1 MRIRAGDESDLSAII
16 TIIDEAIVWMVSQG
30 NTRQWGTEPW
40 GSQPRRVD
48 NIRDL
53 ISTGELWMA
62 ELDGEPA
69 GAMIV
74 SDQPMTYIKPVDE
87 PELYVKLLATSRRH
101 AGNKIGEQLLA
112 KAKSEAIAKGVS
124 LMRVD
129 CYAGHTG
136 ELVKYY
142 ERNGFVRAETF
153 TAIPN
158 WPGQVLTQ
166 RL

>member
-1 MRIRAGDESDLSAII
+1 MRIRPGDESDLATII
-16 TIIDEAIVWMVSQG
+16 TIIDEAIAWMVSQG
-30 NTRQWGTEPW
+30 NTVQWGEAPW
-40 GSQPRRVD
+40 RGQPRRVD
-48 NIRDL
+48 NIRNL
-53 ISTGELWMA
+53 LSTGELWMA
-62 ELDGEPA
+62 EMDGEPA

-74 SDQPMTYIKPVDE
+74 SDQPMAYIKPVDE
-87 PELYVKLLATSRRH
+87 PELYVKLLVTSRRY

-112 KAKSEAIAKGVS
+112 KAKAEAIAKGVC

-153 TAIPN
+153 TAIPDR
-158 WPGQVLTQ
+158 PVQILTQ

>member
-1 MRIRAGDESDLSAII
+1 MRIRPGDESDLAAII
-16 TIIDEAIVWMVSQG
+16 TIIDEAIAWMVSQG
-30 NTRQWGTEPW
+30 NTRQWGEEPW
-40 GSQPRRVD
+40 AGQPRRVD

-62 ELDGEPA
+62 EVDGEPG

-74 SDQPMTYIKPVDE
+74 SDGPMAYVKPVDE
-87 PELYVKLLATSRRH
+87 PELYVKLLVTSRRH
-101 AGNKIGEQLLA
+101 TGNKIGEQLLA
-112 KAKSEAIAKGVS
+112 KAKDEATAKGVS

-129 CYAGHTG
+129 CYAGGTG

-158 WPGQVLTQ
+158 RPIQVLTQ

>member
-1 MRIRAGDESDLSAII
+1 MRIRPGDESDLP
-16 TIIDEAIVWMVSQG
+16 TILTIVDEAIVWMVSQG

-40 GSQPRRVD
+40 TGKPLKED
-48 NIRDL
+48 NLLNLIR
-53 ISTGELWMA
+53 TGELWMA

-74 SDQPMTYIKPVDE
+74 SDQPMAYIKPVDE
-87 PELYVKLLATSRRH
+87 PELYVKLLVTSRRH

-112 KAKSEAIAKGVS
+112 KAKAEAVVKGVS

-158 WPGQVLTQ
+158 WPGQVLSQ